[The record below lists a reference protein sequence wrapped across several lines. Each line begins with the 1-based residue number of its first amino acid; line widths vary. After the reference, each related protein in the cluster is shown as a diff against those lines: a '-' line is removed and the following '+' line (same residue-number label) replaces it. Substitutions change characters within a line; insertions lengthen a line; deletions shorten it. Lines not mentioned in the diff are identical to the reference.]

1 MKKAQ
6 SIFALSALS
15 STLAMAK
22 LLPHPTR
29 MMNHDKIP
37 NEGPVNTCLN
47 DYCTQT
53 GEYCGEWV
61 GATVRRLP
69 LWGGEV
75 PEKSINFEWPTQQ
88 EFDQM
93 SPDGKIQSLEL
104 KSTGTYGFSWFG
116 SVKVNLSNGE

>member
-1 MKKAQ
+1 MKVQ
-6 SIFALSALS
+6 RIFALSALS

-22 LLPHPTR
+22 LLSHSSI
-29 MMNHDKIP
+29 MMNHDNISD
-37 NEGPVNTCLN
+37 GAPVNTCLN
-47 DYCTQT
+47 DYCSQT

-61 GATVRRLP
+61 GATVKRLP
-69 LWGGEV
+69 FWGGNV
-75 PEKSINFEWPTQQ
+75 PENYVNFEWPTQQ

-104 KSTGTYGFSWFG
+104 KSTDTYGFSWFG

>member
-1 MKKAQ
+1 MKAQ

-22 LLPHPTR
+22 LLPHSSE
-29 MMNHDKIP
+29 M
-37 NEGPVNTCLN
+37 NTCLN

-61 GATVRRLP
+61 GATVQRLP
-69 LWGGEV
+69 LWGARV
-75 PEKSINFEWPTQQ
+75 PERSINFEWPTQQ

-93 SPDGKIQSLEL
+93 SPDAKIQSLEL
-104 KSTGTYGFSWFG
+104 KSTGTYGFSWLG